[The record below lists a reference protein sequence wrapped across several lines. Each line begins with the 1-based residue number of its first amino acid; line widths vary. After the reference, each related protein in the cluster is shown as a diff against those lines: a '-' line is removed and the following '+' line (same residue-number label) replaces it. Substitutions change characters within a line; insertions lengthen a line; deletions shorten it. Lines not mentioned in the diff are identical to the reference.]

1 MACIFH
7 VVMGGRCKMVGE
19 IGRWLI
25 GFGVVLVIAGA
36 LFILLGRV
44 PWLGHVPG
52 DILIE
57 RPHVKVFMPLGSM
70 LLLSLLLTVL
80 ANVIARLWS

>member
-1 MACIFH
+1 
-7 VVMGGRCKMVGE
+7 MVGE

-25 GFGVVLVIAGA
+25 GVGVVLVIAGA
-36 LFILLGRV
+36 LFMLLGRV
-44 PWLGHVPG
+44 PWLGHLPG

-57 RPHVKVFMPLGSM
+57 RPHVRVFMPLGTM